1 MSSSSSSS
9 NDDDDDDDN
18 VQLSKVKQRR
28 PPLRRRFKPADE
40 TTKRT
45 TSPRRSTRT
54 LTNRIHKTLSTQRQL
69 PTANNQQHDTDYSKS
84 DDDSDESHI
93 PVRTKTVTLAS
104 SDSTDDEPNT
114 TIRSKRLKVSTP
126 VKNRYRGKKLQSTLK
141 QSINSKKDSV
151 TDGGRPKRQRI
162 TETFATERND
172 EPLSDVEQ
180 PKKDVKKGI
189 KKYFTVKEDYK
200 CPHCSKGIGSQFGL
214 KYHIDNFVCRKDQAH
229 PSEERIS
236 KIDEDRKSKS
246 GKGPNR
252 KSGEGRKRKAAKPR
266 PKKRVRGKDE
276 DRTCSN
282 CHRVFTSILGCN
294 YHVQHQ
300 VCIKA
305 GDIDREIV
313 PCETLETGSRFITQF
328 GIVEVISDDRAI
340 PSATL
345 PKDIKVLQKRFHS
358 HKDRLERQQKRL
370 QANFTLQSRLRRHRL
385 HFLYQTKDWSAQLM
399 NRAYFGGQKGPA
411 LQKGEE
417 SLKLVHDP
425 SFPPESFPDRIV
437 KCKLIPDERTKVVGE
452 DDESEILSNNSPTGS
467 LFATNLFLRRR
478 LLVKPYVANISFYL
492 CTICGAEYQSKDGFV
507 YHVRSEICIRK
518 QQSRLESAQEF
529 SNGIEDRVT
538 RALRT
543 NRYADKKRRR
553 MQLVAVYP
561 DIWRSLE
568 FKQPFFV
575 KSLETVDLDGDDDD
589 ENKNIDDEEEVVKRP
604 EDTLEALRL
613 SLRREKDQLMGAVYP
628 SVWKSLGFASY
639 TTVSKRKKQTAECAR
654 VQPRRTR
661 KSTRNDDTSAAD
673 EFLTKVYQPP
683 LPIIDIQV
691 LVDEADTGRYPSV
704 RRFLGVHDSECRICK
719 ESTGTVHKCTF
730 CRRVVHIVCAR
741 TKVGLQD
748 PEPDDDFMCHSCIK
762 YILARRRRA
771 EKRRFQKQEYALLK
785 AAGRRA
791 TEADAVEK
799 RTAEAEKRAEEEKA
813 AEMQFES
820 EYHRVAYLGQELSE
834 MMELLADAR
843 TRMNQLSEASR
854 ANDIRRSLLL

>member
-1 MSSSSSSS
+1 MSSSS
-9 NDDDDDDDN
+9 DDD
-18 VQLSKVKQRR
+18 VQLSKVKQQRL
-28 PPLRRRFKPADE
+28 PVRRRSRKPVDE
-40 TTKRT
+40 TTKVT
-45 TSPRRSTRT
+45 ASPRRPTRT
-54 LTNRIHKTLSTQRQL
+54 VTKQANRIHKTLSHNRQR
-69 PTANNQQHDTDYSKS
+69 PTTNNQQHDADSS
-84 DDDSDESHI
+84 DPDGDVDESPMPMHN
-93 PVRTKTVTLAS
+93 KTVRRS
-104 SDSTDDEPNT
+104 SDRSDDEPNT
-114 TIRSKRLKVSTP
+114 IRTKQVVVSTP
-126 VKNRYRGKKLQSTLK
+126 VKNRYKIKRNHGTFTKALNNKKS
-141 QSINSKKDSV
+141 SV
-151 TDGGRPKRQRI
+151 TEGGRPKRQRI
-162 TETFATERND
+162 TVKSDNESLATESDD
-172 EPLSDVEQ
+172 ETLSDVEQ
-180 PKKDVKKGI
+180 SKKDIKKGI
-189 KKYFTVKEDYK
+189 KKYFSVKEDHK
-200 CPHCSKGIGSQFGL
+200 CPHCFKVIGSSFGL
-214 KYHIDNFVCRKDQAH
+214 KYHIDKFVCRKDQA
-229 PSEERIS
+229 PSGEEKQTKTGEEVKHNIGEER
-236 KIDEDRKSKS
+236 KRKT
-246 GKGPNR
+246 
-252 KSGEGRKRKAAKPR
+252 GEGRKRKAAKQG
-266 PKKRVRGKDE
+266 PKKRAHVKVE
-276 DRTCSN
+276 DRTCPN
-282 CHRVFTSILGCN
+282 CHRVFTSLLGFT
-294 YHVQHQ
+294 YHVKHQ

-305 GDIDREIV
+305 GDAKREIV
-313 PCETLETGSRFITQF
+313 PCETLEPGSRFITQF
-328 GIVEVISDDRAI
+328 GIVEVVKDDRAI

-345 PKDIKVLQKRFHS
+345 PKDIKSLQKRFHS
-358 HKDRLERQQKRL
+358 HKDRLERQQKRI

-399 NRAYFGGQKGPA
+399 HRAYFGGQKGPA

-417 SLKLVHDP
+417 SLKWVHDP

-437 KCKLIPDERTKVVGE
+437 ECKLIPDERTKVVGE
-452 DDESEILSNNSPTGS
+452 DDENKVLSNNSPSGS
-467 LFATNLFLRRR
+467 LYASNLFLRRR

-507 YHVRSEICIRK
+507 YHVRSEICTRK
-518 QQSRLESAQEF
+518 QQSRRESAQEF

-553 MQLVAVYP
+553 MQSVAVYP

-568 FKQPFFV
+568 FKRPYYV
-575 KSLETVDLDGDDDD
+575 KPLEAIDLDGDDDD
-589 ENKNIDDEEEVVKRP
+589 ENKNTDDEDEVVKRP

-613 SLRREKDQLMGAVYP
+613 LLRREKDQLLGAVYP
-628 SVWKSLGFASY
+628 SVWKSLGFAAY
-639 TTVSKRKKQTAECAR
+639 TKASKRKKQSAESAR

-661 KSTRNDDTSAAD
+661 KSTRGDDTSIAD
-673 EFLTKVYQPP
+673 EFSTKVYLPP
-683 LPIIDIQV
+683 LPIIDMQV

-704 RRFLGVHDSECRICK
+704 RRFLGVHDSECRVCK
-719 ESTGTVHKCTF
+719 ESNGTVHKCTF
-730 CRRVVHIVCAR
+730 CRRVVHMVCAR

-799 RTAEAEKRAEEEKA
+799 RNAEEEQRNAEEKA

-843 TRMNQLSEASR
+843 TRMNQLAESSR